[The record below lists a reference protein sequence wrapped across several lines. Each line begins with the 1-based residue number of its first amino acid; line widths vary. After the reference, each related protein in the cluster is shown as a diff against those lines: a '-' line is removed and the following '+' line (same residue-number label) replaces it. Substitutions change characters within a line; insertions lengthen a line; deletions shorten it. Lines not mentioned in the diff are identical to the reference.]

1 METGKLSRREREQ
14 LQKKQEVFDVALPLL
29 SGKGYHNVSMH
40 EIAKE
45 AEFSIGT
52 LYKFFRSKEYLYKEL
67 ILQLS
72 DKFHG
77 TLMEVLGGDT
87 QEIEKLRAYVRVKGE
102 FFHNNVAAIRLCLA
116 ETGGGGFKAMAGLEE
131 EISERRRNTLL
142 SLSSVFERGMKRKR
156 FRQIATPFHL
166 AIALDSMVTA
176 LIFHGLENPEEHPYP
191 DEPNTILNILF
202 KGLTN
207 S

>member
-1 METGKLSRREREQ
+1 MKTGKIARREREM
-14 LQKKQEVFDVALPLL
+14 LQKKQEVFDAALPLFA
-29 SGKGYHNVSMH
+29 GKGYHNVSIH
-40 EIAKE
+40 QIANE

-52 LYKFFRSKEYLYKEL
+52 LYKFFRSKEDLYKEL

-87 QEIEKLRAYVRVKGE
+87 QEIQKLRAYVRVKGE
-102 FFHNNVAAIRLCLA
+102 FFHNNTAAIRLCLA
-116 ETGGGGFKAMAGLEE
+116 ETGVGVFKAMAGLEE

-156 FRQIATPFHL
+156 FRQVAAPFHL
-166 AIALDSMVTA
+166 AIALDSIVTA
-176 LIFHGLENPEEHPYP
+176 LLFHGLEDPQRHPYP
-191 DEPNTILNILF
+191 EEPDTILNILF